1 METNLRKN
9 RHVCIPESL
18 LPKTNT
24 IYTSIAKN
32 HKKKKKKLKEITQV
46 NFIQGKLE
54 NISDGESVLGML
66 EWKKY

>member
-18 LPKTNT
+18 LETNT

-32 HKKKKKKLKEITQV
+32 HKKKKKKVKVLKV
-46 NFIQGKLE
+46 DLSQGNLRT
-54 NISDGESVLGML
+54 
-66 EWKKY
+66 

>member
-18 LPKTNT
+18 LETNT

-32 HKKKKKKLKEITQV
+32 HKKKKEIEGNYSGQFYTR
-46 NFIQGKLE
+46 KLE
-54 NISDGESVLGML
+54 NISDGESVL
-66 EWKKY
+66 EC